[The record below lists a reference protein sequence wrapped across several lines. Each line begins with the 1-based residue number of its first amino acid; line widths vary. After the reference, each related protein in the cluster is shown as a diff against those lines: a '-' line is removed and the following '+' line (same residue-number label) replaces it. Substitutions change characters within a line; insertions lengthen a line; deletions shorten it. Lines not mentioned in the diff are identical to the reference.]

1 MYAGTQNPMIP
12 NLLELRIDQTTTSKT
27 GFHVLHSIMALWHC
41 HSFLDMER
49 TSQLR
54 SLHASCTLHFGKKSR
69 CKRDLVESMLF
80 SISNSSVALM
90 AVVQLGVEK
99 STL

>member
-1 MYAGTQNPMIP
+1 MYYI
-12 NLLELRIDQTTTSKT
+12 
-27 GFHVLHSIMALWHC
+27 VLWPYGIVILFWTWKEHHNSGHC
-41 HSFLDMER
+41 MPRAHYIL
-49 TSQLR
+49 
-54 SLHASCTLHFGKKSR
+54 GKKSR